1 MLFKGTRATVIL
13 LIGSVGLAA
22 AAPVPTSTLTVQIS
36 NVRNGK
42 GVVHV
47 DICPQKQFLGDDC
60 TYVGDAQARAGVVT
74 VTVGNLP
81 PGQYAAQVF
90 HDENRNKK
98 VDRALFGIPKE
109 GVGFSNDARIS
120 LGPPKWTDARFNFSG
135 QPQTITLKMRYFL
148 GPSGPAA
155 R

>member
-1 MLFKGTRATVIL
+1 MLFKGARALAL
-13 LIGSVGLAA
+13 LIGFVGLTA
-22 AAPVPTSTLTVQIS
+22 AAPVPTGTLTVQIS
-36 NVRNGK
+36 NVRNGN
-42 GVVHV
+42 GTVHV

-60 TYVGDAQARAGVVT
+60 AYVGDAQARAGVVT
-74 VTVGNLP
+74 VTVHNLP
-81 PGQYAAQVF
+81 AGHYAAQVF

-120 LGPPKWTDARFNFSG
+120 LGPPKWADATFDFNG
-135 QPQTITLKMRYFL
+135 QLQTITLKMRYFL

>member
-1 MLFKGTRATVIL
+1 MPFRPARAIGL
-13 LIGSVGLAA
+13 LIGFVGLTA
-22 AAPVPTSTLTVQIS
+22 AAPVPTGTLTVQIS
-36 NVRNGK
+36 NVRNAK

-60 TYVGDAQARAGVVT
+60 SYVGDAQAHAGVVT
-74 VTVGNLP
+74 VTVANLP

-120 LGPPKWTDARFNFSG
+120 LGPPKWADAVFGFDG
-135 QPQTITLKMRYFL
+135 HEQAIGLKMRYFL